1 MSVPYIIEK
10 NEKDQERVYDL
21 YSRLLKDRIVFVKGP
36 FNEQLADS
44 VVAQLLFL
52 ESNDPEKDIYMY
64 INSPGGL
71 ITSMYA
77 IFDTMRYIRPDIVT
91 LGYGQVASAG
101 SFILA
106 AGAKGKRY
114 ALPNTDIMLH
124 ELSGGMRG
132 KATDMEINLKH
143 SMYLRNKM
151 AKHYA
156 EMTGQKEKTILKDL
170 ERDFYMTPKDAKKY
184 GLIDMIQE
192 SRQGV

>member
-1 MSVPYIIEK
+1 MSVPYVIER
-10 NEKDQERVYDL
+10 NERDQERVYDL
-21 YSRLLKDRIVFVKGP
+21 YSRLLRDRIIFIKGL
-36 FNEQLADS
+36 FDEEMANS

-52 ESNDPEKDIYMY
+52 EADDNEKEIYMY

-71 ITSMYA
+71 IASMYA
-77 IFDTMRYIRPDIVT
+77 IFDTIKYIKPDVVT

-106 AGAKGKRY
+106 AGTKGKRY

-124 ELSGGMRG
+124 ELSGGMQG

-170 ERDFYMTPKDAKKY
+170 ERDFYMSAVEAKNY
-184 GLIDMIQE
+184 GLLDEVTTM
-192 SRQGV
+192 RKDK